1 MNFYPKIC
9 WFTRFVVK
17 CRESN
22 LRTFCHHQ
30 IHQCAKIGRR
40 GGGERWSHFWQCQD
54 FESGCYPNPALIRP
68 LCGGVIWYEW
78 TDHELTLTILFWP
91 GTPCCFTSQFLSR
104 SRPLREFHEA
114 FYTDYVLISCLTF
127 YSEQKRYIFK
137 VTNKLTIVIWLWN
150 KLELWSSPTTGT
162 RPLTPGQK

>member
-1 MNFYPKIC
+1 MLIYAVRRQMSGVE
-9 WFTRFVVK
+9 FTHFLSS
-17 CRESN
+17 SN
-22 LRTFCHHQ
+22 PPVCKNWE
-30 IHQCAKIGRR
+30 A
-40 GGGERWSHFWQCQD
+40 GGGREGWSHFWQCQD